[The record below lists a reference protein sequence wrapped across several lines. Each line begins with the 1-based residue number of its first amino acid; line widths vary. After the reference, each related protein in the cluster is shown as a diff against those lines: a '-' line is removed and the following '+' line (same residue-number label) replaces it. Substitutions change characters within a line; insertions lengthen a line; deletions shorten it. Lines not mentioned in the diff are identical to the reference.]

1 MASWVNGGK
10 ADTLGPGKV
19 RVVFGTRERLAVCNV
34 DNTFYCISDVCTHD
48 GASFDTGELDGNE
61 IECPRHG
68 ARFDVT
74 DGRAT
79 CMPAVVPVKVY
90 PVRIENGEIHIQVD

>member
-1 MASWVNGGK
+1 MASWVTAGRVDDL
-10 ADTLGPGKV
+10 APGQVKV
-19 RVVFGTRERLAVCNV
+19 VQAGRSRLAVCNV
-34 DNTFYCISDVCTHD
+34 DDTFYCIDDVCTHD
-48 GASFDTGELDGNE
+48 GGSLDQGELEGVE

-79 CMPAVVPVKVY
+79 CLPAVTPVRVY
-90 PVRIENGEIHIQVD
+90 PVRVENGEIQIQVD